1 MLQLS
6 FIAWYWHFG
15 KTPSILQYYFSSLS
29 TMSGNNL
36 ELGWYQSL
44 RWRSHISYTMVNK
57 DMPLI
62 KLLRYDMAYDLC
74 MVALVLSPFFLI
86 KFGYI

>member
-1 MLQLS
+1 MLSL
-6 FIAWYWHFG
+6 IG
-15 KTPSILQYYFSSLS
+15 IGIPSILQHYFSSLS

>member
-1 MLQLS
+1 MA
-6 FIAWYWHFG
+6 FE
-15 KTPSILQYYFSSLS
+15 KTSILQYYFSSLS